1 MGTTSFYCFAALA
14 FVGLAMPAQAANQ
27 PASAS
32 VRIRGPLTITNVT
45 PLHFGNIIRGTT
57 AGRVI
62 INAQTGAR
70 TTTGGVTLV
79 GLGFT
84 RATFTTTGT
93 PNTVLTFSIPS
104 GNVTLTRT
112 LGGGTMLLNTMR
124 LSINGGGQV
133 GINGNRTIPASG
145 SLPFA
150 LGGRLNVGANQLP
163 GAYVGTVN
171 ITVNYQ

>member
-1 MGTTSFYCFAALA
+1 MAALGMAA
-14 FVGLAMPAQAANQ
+14 FAMPAEAANQ
-27 PASAS
+27 AGTASA
-32 VRIRGPLTITNVT
+32 RIRGPLTITNVT

-62 INAQTGAR
+62 INARTGVR

-84 RATFTTTGT
+84 RATFTTSGT
-93 PNTVLTFSIPS
+93 PNAVLIFSIPS
-104 GNVTLTRT
+104 GNVTLTRSG
-112 LGGGTMLLNTMR
+112 GGGTMLLNTMR
-124 LSINGGGQV
+124 LSINGGPLV
-133 GINGNRTIPASG
+133 GINGNRTLPASG

-150 LGGRLNVGANQLP
+150 LGGRLNVGANQAAGTYL
-163 GAYVGTVN
+163 GTVN

>member
-1 MGTTSFYCFAALA
+1 MGMKSTLCVAALGMVA
-14 FVGLAMPAQAANQ
+14 FASTAEAANQ
-27 PASAS
+27 PGTASA
-32 VRIRGPLTITNVT
+32 RIRDPLTITNVT

-62 INAQTGAR
+62 INAQTGVR
-70 TTTGGVTLV
+70 TTTGGVTVV

-104 GNVTLTRT
+104 GNVTLTRSG
-112 LGGGTMLLNTMR
+112 GGGTMLLNTMR
-124 LSINGGGQV
+124 LSINGGAQV

-150 LGGRLNVGANQLP
+150 LGGRLNVGANQAP
-163 GAYVGTVN
+163 GAYTGTVN